1 MKRSK
6 TVIFFKKALKLIGPG
21 FITGASDDDPSG
33 IGTYSQT
40 GAMYGLK
47 QLWTSL
53 YSLPFMIVIQEMCG
67 RVGLVTGTGIASVI
81 KTHFGK
87 KILYPIVLLLLI
99 ANTIN
104 VGADLGAMASSAQ
117 MIFGLPFML
126 WLVIMT
132 IITVVLIVFVP
143 YRLYV
148 KYLKFLCITLLGYIV
163 TVIVVKQDWSAV
175 LKNSLIPTII
185 LDKDYMMNIVAL
197 LGTTISPYLFFWQAN
212 EEVEDEDAM
221 KTVGAPVLIEKV
233 PNKKHIKMM
242 RMDTIVGMTFSNI
255 INFFVIDATA
265 ITLGAHGMHNIQT
278 ATDAA
283 AALKPFAGDFAY
295 ILFGLGIMGT
305 GLLAVP
311 VLAASAGYAIAETFN
326 WKASLSL
333 KYFQAPGFYLV
344 IAIISLSGIAIQF
357 LTIAPFKWLY
367 YTAIINGVAAP
378 PIMVILLIIC
388 NRKKIMGNYIN
399 PPLANVMGIFITA
412 VMAGA
417 AVAMFI
423 YM

>member
-1 MKRSK
+1 MRRNK
-6 TVIFFKKALKLIGPG
+6 TSIFFKKAIRLIGPG

-40 GAMYGLK
+40 GSLFGLR

-53 YSLPFMIVIQEMCG
+53 YTLPFMIVIQEMCG

-87 KILYPIVLLLLI
+87 KILYPIVLLLLV

-126 WLVIMT
+126 WMVIMT
-132 IITVVLIVFVP
+132 ILTVALIVFVP
-143 YRLYV
+143 YRIYV
-148 KYLKFLCITLLGYIV
+148 RYLKFLCITLLGYIA
-163 TVIVVKQDWSAV
+163 TVIVVKQDWNAV

-197 LGTTISPYLFFWQAN
+197 LGTTISPYLFFWQAD
-212 EEVEDEDAM
+212 EEVEDEDAL
-221 KTVGAPVLIEKV
+221 KTGTTPVPIEKI
-233 PNKKHIKMM
+233 PNGKHIKMM
-242 RMDTIVGMTFSNI
+242 RLDTVVGMTFSNI

-311 VLAASAGYAIAETFN
+311 VLAASAGYALAETFN
-326 WKASLSL
+326 WKSSLSL
-333 KYFQAPGFYLV
+333 KYFEAPGFYLV

-357 LTIAPFKWLY
+357 LPIAPFKWLY

-399 PPLANVMGIFITA
+399 SPLVNITGIFITA
-412 VMAGA
+412 VMALA

>member
-1 MKRSK
+1 MQR
-6 TVIFFKKALKLIGPG
+6 TRATILFKKVFRLIGPG

-40 GAMYGLK
+40 GALFGLK

-53 YSLPFMIVIQEMCG
+53 YSVPFMIVIQEMCG
-67 RVGLVTGTGIASVI
+67 RVGLVTGTGIAAVM
-81 KTHFGK
+81 KKHFGR
-87 KILYPIVLLLLI
+87 KILFPIVALLLI

-104 VGADLGAMASSAQ
+104 AGADLGAMASSAQ

-126 WLVIMT
+126 WMVVMT
-132 IITVVLIVFVP
+132 ILTVALIVLVP

-163 TVIVVKQDWSAV
+163 TVIVVKQDWHNV
-175 LKNSLIPTII
+175 LRNTLIPTISFN
-185 LDKDYMMNIVAL
+185 KDYLMNIVAI
-197 LGTTISPYLFFWQAN
+197 LGTTISPYLFFWQAD
-212 EEVEDEDAM
+212 EEVEDEDAL
-221 KTVGAPVLIEKV
+221 KKGPSVLQTERV

-242 RMDTIVGMTFSNI
+242 RWDTIVGMTFSNI

-278 ATDAA
+278 ANDAA
-283 AALKPFAGDFAY
+283 QALKPFAGNFAY

-326 WKASLSL
+326 WKSSLSL
-333 KYFQAPGFYLV
+333 KYFEAPGFYLV

-357 LTIAPFKWLY
+357 LPIAPFKWLY

-388 NRKKIMGNYIN
+388 NKKKIMGKFTNKPFGNI
-399 PPLANVMGIFITA
+399 MGIFITA
-412 VMAGA
+412 IMAFS
-417 AVAMFI
+417 AVAMFM

>member
-1 MKRSK
+1 MKRNK
-6 TVIFFKKALKLIGPG
+6 AAIFFKKVFRLIGPG

-40 GAMYGLK
+40 GSLFGLR

-67 RVGLVTGTGIASVI
+67 RIGLVTGTGITTVM
-81 KTHFGK
+81 KKHFGR
-87 KILYPIVLLLLI
+87 KILYPFVILLLI

-117 MIFGLPFML
+117 MLFGLPFMF

-132 IITVVLIVFVP
+132 ILTVALIVFVP
-143 YRLYV
+143 YRNYV
-148 KYLKFLCITLLGYIV
+148 KYLKFLCLTLLGYIA
-163 TVIVVKQDWSAV
+163 TVIVVKQDWNAV
-175 LKNSLIPTII
+175 LKNTLLPTII
-185 LDKDYMMNIVAL
+185 LDKDYMMNIVAV

-212 EEVEDEDAM
+212 EEVEDEQAAM
-221 KTVGAPVLIEKV
+221 TGKSTNTNLPAP
-233 PNKKHIKMM
+233 NRKHIKMM
-242 RMDTIVGMTFSNI
+242 RWDTLVGMTFSNV

-283 AALKPFAGDFAY
+283 TALKPFAGNFAY
-295 ILFGLGIMGT
+295 ILFALGIMGT

-311 VLAASAGYAIAETFN
+311 VLAASAGYAISETFG

-333 KYFQAPGFYLV
+333 KYFQAKGFYLV
-344 IAIISLSGIAIQF
+344 IAIISLAGIVIQF
-357 LTIAPFKWLY
+357 FPIAPFKWLY

-378 PIMVILLIIC
+378 PMMALILIIC
-388 NRKKIMGNYIN
+388 NKKSIMGVYTN
-399 PPLANVMGIFITA
+399 PFTINVMGIFITL
-412 VMAGA
+412 VMAIA
-417 AVAMFI
+417 AIAMFM

>member
-1 MKRSK
+1 MDRNKSSL
-6 TVIFFKKALKLIGPG
+6 FFKKFFRLIGPG

-33 IGTYSQT
+33 IGTCSQT
-40 GAMYGLK
+40 GSLFGMK

-53 YSLPFMIVIQEMCG
+53 YTLPFMTVIQEMCG
-67 RVGLVTGTGIASVI
+67 RVGLVTGTGITSVI
-81 KTHFGK
+81 KKHFGL
-87 KILYPIVLLLLI
+87 KILYPIVALLLI

-117 MIFGLPFML
+117 MIFGFPFMF
-126 WLVIMT
+126 WMIVMT
-132 IITVVLIVFVP
+132 ILTVVLIVFVP
-143 YRLYV
+143 YRTYV

-163 TVIVVKQDWSAV
+163 TVIVVKQDWNLV
-175 LKNSLIPTII
+175 LKSTLIPTFK

-212 EEVEDEDAM
+212 EEVEEEHAAI
-221 KTVGAPVLIEKV
+221 TGPSLNPAFV
-233 PNKKHIKMM
+233 PNRKHIKMM

-283 AALKPFAGDFAY
+283 AALKPFAGNFAY

-311 VLAASAGYAIAETFN
+311 VLAASAGYAISETFG
-326 WKASLSL
+326 WKASLSM
-333 KYFQAPGFYLV
+333 KYFEAPGFYLV

-357 LTIAPFKWLY
+357 FPIAPFKWLY

-378 PIMVILLIIC
+378 PIMALLLIIC
-388 NRKKIMGNYIN
+388 NKKNIMGEYTNPFWIN
-399 PPLANVMGIFITA
+399 SMGIFITL
-412 VMAGA
+412 VMAVA
-417 AVAMFI
+417 AVAMFM